1 MDTVNARKNKHLTE
15 DDRRIIEEM
24 LRDRATFREIAQTIG
39 KDPSTISKEILK
51 HRFIQTNSYT
61 IRDEQGNV
69 INPACPLLNKPP
81 YVCNGCR
88 RKTVCKLMRL
98 MYSASRAENEYKQNL
113 SESRSGIPL
122 NKKEFYKMDSIITER
137 VKNGQHL
144 YQIMNNFNFEISMST
159 AYRYVRNGYFTF
171 TVMDLPRAIKFKSR
185 KKPYPNYVPKGLK
198 RNRAYLDFINFI
210 QSNEVKSWVELDTV
224 IGRIGGKVIMTI
236 QFVSVDFM
244 LGFLLENKTAP
255 AVAGCF
261 DRIRHIL
268 ESIGL
273 KQKDIMPVIL
283 TDNGGEFANV
293 WAIEDAVDNDD
304 DDRQSHLFF
313 CDPMR
318 SCQKP
323 HIEKNHTLLRDIL
336 PKKTSFDDLTQDKLN
351 VIFSHI
357 NSTARASLNGKTPYN
372 LFISRYSKRLA
383 DAFGIQ
389 YIPPEKVIQSPKLLK
404 QLEKRI

>member
-171 TVMDLPRAIKFKSR
+171 TVMDLPGRNLIPTMF
-185 KKPYPNYVPKGLK
+185 LK
-198 RNRAYLDFINFI
+198 D
-210 QSNEVKSWVELDTV
+210 
-224 IGRIGGKVIMTI
+224 
-236 QFVSVDFM
+236 
-244 LGFLLENKTAP
+244 
-255 AVAGCF
+255 
-261 DRIRHIL
+261 
-268 ESIGL
+268 
-273 KQKDIMPVIL
+273 
-283 TDNGGEFANV
+283 
-293 WAIEDAVDNDD
+293 
-304 DDRQSHLFF
+304 
-313 CDPMR
+313 
-318 SCQKP
+318 
-323 HIEKNHTLLRDIL
+323 
-336 PKKTSFDDLTQDKLN
+336 
-351 VIFSHI
+351 
-357 NSTARASLNGKTPYN
+357 
-372 LFISRYSKRLA
+372 
-383 DAFGIQ
+383 
-389 YIPPEKVIQSPKLLK
+389 
-404 QLEKRI
+404 